1 MASDGHGRTVLTD
14 GASEGMFFMESF
26 YIGSVKELHQRRKM
40 FAKKFKLFKKEPCLL
55 IFLATSKFN
64 LDISFDKPTS
74 F

>member
-40 FAKKFKLFKKEPCLL
+40 FAKKFKLFKKRAVPSY
-55 IFLATSKFN
+55 FFGNKQV
-64 LDISFDKPTS
+64 
-74 F
+74 